1 MAGIIEPQEAEAAP
15 PGLGV
20 EGGRLGRVHVGAIAA
35 EPNDAWAA
43 GAHWRAAAKG
53 DTPLIWGFS
62 HDEDLR
68 LSVRHLELAADDATR
83 GPRL

>member
-1 MAGIIEPQEAEAAP
+1 
-15 PGLGV
+15 
-20 EGGRLGRVHVGAIAA
+20 
-35 EPNDAWAA
+35 
-43 GAHWRAAAKG
+43 
-53 DTPLIWGFS
+53 LIRGFS